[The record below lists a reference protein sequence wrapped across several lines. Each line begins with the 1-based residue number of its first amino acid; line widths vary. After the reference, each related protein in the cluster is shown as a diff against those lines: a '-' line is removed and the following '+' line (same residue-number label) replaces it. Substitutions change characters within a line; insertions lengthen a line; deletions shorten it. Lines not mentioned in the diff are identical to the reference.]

1 MEVKDLKI
9 AIYGAGAMGTV
20 LGGLL
25 TLGGLK
31 GVHLITRNEKHTNGL
46 NERGAQIICKAENR
60 QITVPVTALLPSQ
73 MTEKYDVVF
82 LMTKQKNNAEIL
94 QFLLPYLHEESIV
107 CTTQNGLPEQSV
119 ANIVGEKR
127 TYGGVA
133 SFGATFVGDGKV
145 ELTSKTDGMSLQV
158 AGYHNDG
165 EKTELLKKVLSY
177 AGNAIKNENFAQ
189 TTDNLA
195 GARWAKLA
203 INSAFSGL
211 SVVTGCTFGEIAKR
225 HKSRKVA
232 LGILRESLAVANATG
247 VKLQA
252 MQGHDIQKM
261 LGGTGAFKR
270 AFAFTVLPIAMRKH
284 KALVSGMLRDLQ
296 QGRKCEIDFIVGTV
310 VAVGKS
316 VGVQTPLCEKV
327 VEIVHGIENGLYEI
341 SYQNIDFFE

>member
-1 MEVKDLKI
+1 M
-9 AIYGAGAMGTV
+9 
-20 LGGLL
+20 
-25 TLGGLK
+25 
-31 GVHLITRNEKHTNGL
+31 
-46 NERGAQIICKAENR
+46 
-60 QITVPVTALLPSQ
+60 
-73 MTEKYDVVF
+73 
-82 LMTKQKNNAEIL
+82 
-94 QFLLPYLHEESIV
+94 
-107 CTTQNGLPEQSV
+107 
-119 ANIVGEKR
+119 GEKR

-177 AGNAIKNENFAQ
+177 AGNAIQNENFAQ

-211 SVVTGCTFGEIAKR
+211 SVVTGCTFGEIAQR
-225 HKSRKVA
+225 RKSRKVA

-261 LGGTGAFKR
+261 LGGTGMFKR
-270 AFAFTVLPIAMRKH
+270 AFAFAVLPIAMRKH
-284 KALVSGMLRDLQ
+284 KALVSGMLRDVE

-316 VGVQTPLCEKV
+316 VGVQTPFCEKV